1 MLKQIQFLVGCTGL
15 LVGTGLALPSS
26 TAAQPH
32 SPMLMAQSSSALTG
46 SWRLVDVGDPTS
58 PTVMPQTTEL
68 TAEFAD
74 GRISGSGGCN
84 RFMGGYL
91 AQDAQLSISEL
102 ASTFMACE
110 EPVMQQEARYLAALQ
125 GAQQYE
131 IDDQGLL
138 TIFYE
143 TDQELGV
150 LHFVPDTTANQ
161 VTPQTAPQAIP
172 RAVPSQTTPPQTTTP
187 QTTPPQAAPSQDIRG
202 LW

>member
-1 MLKQIQFLVGCTGL
+1 MFKQIQILLGCTGL
-15 LVGTGLALPSS
+15 FVATSFALPPY
-26 TAAQPH
+26 TAAQTH
-32 SPMLMAQSSSALTG
+32 QLMLMAQSSSALTG
-46 SWRLVDVGDPTS
+46 RWRLVDIGDPTS
-58 PTVMPQTTEL
+58 PTVIPQTTEL

-84 RFMGGYL
+84 RFMGGYTSE
-91 AQDAQLSISEL
+91 DGQLSISDL

-110 EPVMQQEARYLAALQ
+110 ETVMNQEAQYLAALQ

-150 LHFVPDTTANQ
+150 LHFVSDTTAN
-161 VTPQTAPQAIP
+161 
-172 RAVPSQTTPPQTTTP
+172 
-187 QTTPPQAAPSQDIRG
+187 
-202 LW
+202 